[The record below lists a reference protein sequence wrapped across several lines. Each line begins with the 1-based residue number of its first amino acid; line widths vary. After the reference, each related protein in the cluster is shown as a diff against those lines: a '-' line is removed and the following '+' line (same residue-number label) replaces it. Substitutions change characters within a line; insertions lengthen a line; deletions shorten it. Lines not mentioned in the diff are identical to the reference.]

1 MPLIT
6 VRSRFQVTIPAKL
19 RRGLDLREGDV
30 MEATAVGDG
39 ILLRPRD
46 STDRGAAADRV
57 ATILKGIEPTAED
70 ARRSEA
76 QVMAAAVE
84 DVAEARGARPALGPP
99 GLS

>member
-6 VRSRFQVTIPAKL
+6 VKSRFQVTIPAKL
-19 RRGLDLREGDV
+19 RKGLDLREGDV

-46 STDRGAAADRV
+46 STDRGATADRV
-57 ATILKGIEPTAED
+57 ATILEGIEPTAED
-70 ARRSEA
+70 VRRSEA

-84 DVAEARGARPALGPP
+84 DVAKARRARRRRGR
-99 GLS
+99 